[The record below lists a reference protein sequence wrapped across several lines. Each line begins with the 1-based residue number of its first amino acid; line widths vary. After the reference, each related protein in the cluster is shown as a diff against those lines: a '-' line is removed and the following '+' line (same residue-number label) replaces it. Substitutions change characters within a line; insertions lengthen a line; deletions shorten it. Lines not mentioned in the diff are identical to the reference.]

1 MASVLRF
8 GIAGL
13 GVASNQILAA
23 FSSEER
29 PHLQVTAAADIR
41 PNALAQFREEYNGET
56 FDSVEEMCRSASIDA
71 VYA

>member
-1 MASVLRF
+1 
-8 GIAGL
+8 
-13 GVASNQILAA
+13 
-23 FSSEER
+23 
-29 PHLQVTAAADIR
+29 VTAAADIR